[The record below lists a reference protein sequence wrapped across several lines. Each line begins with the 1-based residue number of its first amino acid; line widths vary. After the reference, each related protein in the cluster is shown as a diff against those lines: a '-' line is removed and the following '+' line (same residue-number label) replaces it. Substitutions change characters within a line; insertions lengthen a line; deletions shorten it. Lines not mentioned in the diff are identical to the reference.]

1 MKVLLIQKEGTDL
14 HSTLLASETSREVL
28 RFYHPYK
35 TDWGVCIEASTLG
48 SALSV
53 VSELKWY
60 IQRYVSQPLCL
71 LSNGILCTPA
81 YAGIIYEREGS
92 VHDQWDDEILY
103 GIRYHTVM
111 DTLVITPDTAI
122 NAINDFSAGM
132 DRTFRARCSEDDL
145 EKLKK

>member
-14 HSTLLASETSREVL
+14 HSTLLASETSRAVL
-28 RFYHPYK
+28 RFYHPQK

-71 LSNGILCTPA
+71 LSNGTICTPA
-81 YAGIIYEREGS
+81 YAEIIYEREGS
-92 VHDQWDDEILY
+92 VHDNWDWEILY
-103 GIRYHTVM
+103 GIKYHTVL
-111 DTLVITPDTAI
+111 DTMAVTPDSAVNEI
-122 NAINDFSAGM
+122 SEFSSGM
-132 DRTFRARCSEDDL
+132 DRTFRARCLKEDL
-145 EKLKK
+145 EKLR

>member
-28 RFYHPYK
+28 RFYHPQK

-71 LSNGILCTPA
+71 LSNGIICTPS

-92 VHDQWDDEILY
+92 VHDRWDWEILY
-103 GIRYHTVM
+103 GIKYHTVLDRM
-111 DTLVITPDTAI
+111 VITPETALNEI
-122 NAINDFSAGM
+122 SEFSSEM

-145 EKLKK
+145 EKIK

>member
-1 MKVLLIQKEGTDL
+1 MKVLLIQKEGVDL

-28 RFYHPYK
+28 RFYHPKK

-71 LSNGILCTPA
+71 LSNGIICTPA

-92 VHDQWDDEILY
+92 VHDSWDLEILY
-103 GIRYHTVM
+103 GIKYHTVM
-111 DTLVITPDTAI
+111 DRIVVTPDS
-122 NAINDFSAGM
+122 AINDISEFSSDM
-132 DRTFRARCSEDDL
+132 DRTFRARCLIDDL
-145 EKLKK
+145 EKMK